1 MSTNLFINEFIED
14 KQNASKN
21 NLSFTKN
28 NCIRISENIIDINP
42 VPIFVKTQINNY
54 TEINN
59 EFHILAENIPEEQLY
74 INKNQDPNKKSGIF
88 TSQNAYVPYNN
99 ILNNDNIYI
108 ELLKYHII
116 KGINEWVR
124 TLYNYNADYKYTIL
138 NSWIQKYKNG
148 TFLSPHNHLS
158 SNKSNNK
165 VFSVA
170 YYIDD
175 GDPDTSQSYSGC
187 ISFMSNNN
195 LIHFRPKSGTL
206 LIWEDNLIHLVNPFY
221 SNSNKE
227 RFMLSTNISVE
238 F

>member
-42 VPIFVKTQINNY
+42 VPIFVKTRINDY
-54 TEINN
+54 SEINN
-59 EFHILAENIPEEQLY
+59 EFHILAANIPDEQLY
-74 INKNQDPNKKSGIF
+74 INKNQDPNKKPGIF

-99 ILNNDNIYI
+99 ILNTDNVYI
-108 ELLKYHII
+108 ALLKSHIM
-116 KGINEWVR
+116 KGINELVS
-124 TLYNYNADYKYTIL
+124 TLYNYNGEYKYAIL

-187 ISFMSNNN
+187 ISFISNNN
-195 LIHFRPKSGTL
+195 LIHIRPKSGTL